1 MENSNAVK
9 TSKIKV
15 AVGLAFILFG
25 ILALIDI
32 GYIIQ
37 SIVMGLVF
45 LFGLVTYW
53 FIFPIMILTG
63 LYLIINRNKT
73 LKIKYNPIIIGLSL
87 LIFSLLILFTAVP
100 YGDGLH
106 VNNFNQLFINN
117 YIKAIPV
124 SRFTNYHRFNPLYAP
139 LGGGWFGHLFAG
151 LLSVITY
158 AGTVVA
164 GSLFLVIAVTIG
176 GFDYI
181 KKFVKFIKN
190 KRLAKKSEKPI
201 EEEANEPDI
210 IEKAIESAP
219 IERREETF
227 SNDIIPDEEIKDPS
241 ILEKANLYSNN
252 DAPEM
257 TEVNEPT
264 TMGGPLH
271 AANVFDDDSSIMSDM
286 PEVKK
291 EEKIL
296 PPYQLPSFD
305 LLKEYEVGDIIAKN
319 EESCANN
326 ETIINATFQALRIGA
341 KVIGHTIGPRIT
353 RYDVQVDAN
362 ASIQAIPRYVSDIS
376 QRLGGVQARFEPIV
390 AGKVTSGLEV
400 PNKEAATIGFKE
412 IVSVL
417 PKGEQHRLMIP
428 FGKNITGEIKYAD
441 LSKFP
446 HLLIGGATGSGK
458 SVFVHSIIMS
468 LIMRNTPSE
477 VRLLLV
483 DPKRVEFTH
492 YKNSPFLLCPV
503 VTDPKKAKVALEK
516 VVEEMER
523 RYTLFESTMT
533 NNIASYNAR
542 IKEKNGEQLPY
553 IVTIVDEFADL
564 IQQNKKIDLDIARIT
579 AKARAAGIH
588 LVIATQRPS
597 VDVITGVIK
606 SNLPVRVALSVPDIE
621 SSKTIIGGMGAEQ
634 LLGNGDMLVS
644 CPQIQASGCVR
655 VQGCYVT
662 DEEVDKVVDFI
673 NSQREPNYDPR
684 FMDLDD
690 HSADNANGG
699 ASEKMSAADAK
710 KLRDEELYQF
720 VKEQVYKREY
730 TSISTIERENGI
742 GFTRAGRLFKRL
754 QDEGLV
760 ALESEAS
767 KGSKVLKENFKFE
780 KREAKI
786 DSEELTTTKP
796 NSEN

>member
-1 MENSNAVK
+1 MENSNAIK
-9 TSKIKV
+9 SSKVKV
-15 AVGLAFILFG
+15 AIGLAFILFG

-37 SIVMGLVF
+37 SIVMGLAAI
-45 LFGLVTYW
+45 FGIVAYW
-53 FIFPIMILTG
+53 IIFPLLILTG
-63 LYLIINRNKT
+63 LFLIINRNKP
-73 LKIKYNPIIIGLSL
+73 IKVKHNSIIIGLAL

-100 YGDGLH
+100 NGDKLQIGTFNPLFGE
-106 VNNFNQLFINN
+106 NFMN
-117 YIKAIPV
+117 AIPI
-124 SRFTNYHRFNPLYAP
+124 SRFTNYHRLDPLYTP

-158 AGTVVA
+158 AGTVA
-164 GSLFLVIAVTIG
+164 SASIFLVIAIVILTHK
-176 GFDYI
+176 YI
-181 KKFVKFIKN
+181 KKFFVFIKN
-190 KRLAKKSEKPI
+190 KRAVKKGEPVV
-201 EEEANEPDI
+201 EAEVHEPDI
-210 IEKAIESAP
+210 IEQAINQAP
-219 IERREETF
+219 RARKEEIF
-227 SNDIIPDEEIKDPS
+227 SNDVLPDEELKDPS
-241 ILEKANLYSNN
+241 VLEKANLYSND

-257 TEVNEPT
+257 SDINEPT
-264 TMGGPLH
+264 SMGGTLH
-271 AANVFDDDSSIMSDM
+271 SANLLDDDIGLANDIIEE
-286 PEVKK
+286 PKK

-296 PPYQLPSFD
+296 KPYQLPSFD
-305 LLKEYEVGDIIAKN
+305 LLKDYEVGDIIAKN

-326 ETIINATFQALRIGA
+326 EIIINATFQALRIGA
-341 KVIGHTIGPRIT
+341 KVVGHTIGPRIT

-400 PNKEAATIGFKE
+400 PNKESATIGFKE

-417 PKGEQHRLMIP
+417 PKGEQNRLMIP

-441 LSKFP
+441 LAKFP

-458 SVFVHSIIMS
+458 SVFVHSLIMS

-523 RYTLFESTMT
+523 RYGLFEGTMT
-533 NNIASYNAR
+533 NNIISYNA
-542 IKEKNGEQLPY
+542 KVKNKDSQLPY
-553 IVTIVDEFADL
+553 IVVIVDEFADL

-655 VQGCYVT
+655 AQGCYVT
-662 DEEVDKVVDFI
+662 DEEIDKVVNFI
-673 NSQREPNYDPR
+673 NEQREPNYDPR
-684 FMDLDD
+684 FMDLED
-690 HSADNANGG
+690 HNVEPVKGD
-699 ASEKMSAADAK
+699 EVKMSAADAK

-760 ALESEAS
+760 ALDSEAS
-767 KGSKVLKENFKFE
+767 KGSKVLKENFHFE
-780 KREAKI
+780 KKEQKI
-786 DSEELTTTKP
+786 DSEELTSVKP
-796 NSEN
+796 NTEN